1 VDSIIYQDD
10 TNKDIWLKLLL
21 AIPVLIILGTAFYLL
36 ITNDVKAAIEMFGVV
51 VLILI
56 IFWLIFPKKYI
67 ILDSKVKIVLGGPFS
82 FNIPFK
88 NIKTARIPK
97 GITSGINFPSS
108 FSGKHAVQ
116 IVRKKGMNVNITP
129 ADRELFLKNLEKA
142 MDDWEKYYSRGTA

>member
-1 VDSIIYQDD
+1 MDSIIYQDD